1 MIAQHILVP
10 TDFSECATQALDYAI
25 ELANAHRAHL
35 TLLHVIDIA
44 SWADGREEAMLPQ
57 SYWQELETGVAERMS
72 APQKRVKEAGL
83 PVETL
88 IIHGR
93 PFQTIID
100 IARDKGAD
108 LIIMGT
114 HGRTGLTHSMLGSVA
129 ERVVRLAPCPVLV
142 TRNIAKTST
151 T

>member
-10 TDFSECATQALDYAI
+10 TDFSECATQAVDYAI
-25 ELANAHRAHL
+25 EMAKAHRSRL

-44 SWADGREEAMLPQ
+44 SWADGREEAMLPRA
-57 SYWQELETGVAERMS
+57 YWQELETGVTDNMAAPRNRVQAAE
-72 APQKRVKEAGL
+72 L

-88 IIHGR
+88 IIHGK

-100 IARDKGAD
+100 TAKDKGAD

-114 HGRTGLTHSMLGSVA
+114 HGRTGLTHAMLGSVA

-142 TRNIAKTST
+142 TRDTAT
-151 T
+151 TATA